1 MNAVDVKSAATKI
14 RDDVDLLRAREAY
27 ALSHIEIS
35 CVTLFIR
42 WVHTFVAVG
51 PGLCAAGRRYPA
63 QAPAG
68 AARRRVRQAE
78 RLGAVGR
85 QSQPTPPQLLELV
98 VAGRAC
104 TRPDRDVWSRRSPD
118 EAVCH
123 I

>member
-1 MNAVDVKSAATKI
+1 M
-14 RDDVDLLRAREAY
+14 DLLT
-27 ALSHIEIS
+27 HIEIS
-35 CVTLFIR
+35 CVTLFIL

-104 TRPDRDVWSRRSPD
+104 TRPDRDAWSRRSPD